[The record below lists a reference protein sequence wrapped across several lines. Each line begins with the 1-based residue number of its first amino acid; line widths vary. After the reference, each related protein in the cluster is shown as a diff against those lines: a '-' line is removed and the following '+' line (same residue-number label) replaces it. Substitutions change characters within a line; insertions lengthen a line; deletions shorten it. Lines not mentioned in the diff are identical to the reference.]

1 MLFSIF
7 FIIFVGHN
15 MTTIKAKYSMKK
27 LNFNKLKQYLPLIL
41 VLLALLCSTMA
52 IADVGNQNRYS
63 GGGGFDGGG
72 DGDWG
77 VIIGYLLGL
86 FIRNPLLGFIVL
98 VILVVFVLIRKKMA
112 KKQASDPTYINK
124 QVQQQANTDFN
135 FDNSA
140 AVAAQ
145 IQAIDPAFS
154 SDKFI
159 GFAREVFMTIQAAW
173 TAKDWKPI
181 RPFESETLFNTHK
194 QQLDEYIRMGKTNVV
209 EKIAI
214 KHCSLQSFAQDGDKE
229 VLTVSLNAV
238 MRDYVIDDATKKVLE
253 SDPNR
258 DWYMKYVM
266 VFNRKAGLKTDPGKK
281 GNSITNCPNCGAP
294 TEVTSSGQCAYCGS
308 VITNG
313 EHDWVLTDIHSRE

>member
-1 MLFSIF
+1 M
-7 FIIFVGHN
+7 
-15 MTTIKAKYSMKK
+15 
-27 LNFNKLKQYLPLIL
+27 
-41 VLLALLCSTMA
+41 LLAVVCCNLA
-52 IADVGNQNRYS
+52 IADVGNQNRYNS
-63 GGGGFDGGG
+63 GGDSGGG
-72 DGDWG
+72 DGD
-77 VIIGYLLGL
+77 IGALISYLIGL
-86 FIRNPLLGFIVL
+86 FINDPTLGLIVL
-98 VILVVFVLIRKKMA
+98 VLLIVIIMIGRRMA
-112 KKQASDPTYINK
+112 KKQASDPTYINRNIEQ
-124 QVQQQANTDFN
+124 QVANDVTLDYTTN
-135 FDNSA
+135 
-140 AVAAQ
+140 VAAQ

-173 TAKDWKPI
+173 TTKDWKPI

-194 QQLDEYIRMGKTNVV
+194 QQLDEYIRLGKTNVV
-209 EKIAI
+209 EKIGI
-214 KHCSLQSFAQDGDKE
+214 KHCSLHSFQQDGDKE
-229 VLTVSLNAV
+229 VLTVWLNAV

-258 DWYMKYVM
+258 DWYMRYEM

-313 EHDWVLTDIHSRE
+313 EHDWVLTDIHSRN

>member
-1 MLFSIF
+1 
-7 FIIFVGHN
+7 
-15 MTTIKAKYSMKK
+15 MKK
-27 LNFNKLKQYLPLIL
+27 LDFSKLRKYLPFVFLL
-41 VLLALLCSTMA
+41 VAVFCTSLAF
-52 IADVGNQNRYS
+52 ADVGNQNRYNS
-63 GGGGFDGGG
+63 GGGDFGGG
-72 DGDWG
+72 DFDIGLLIGWLINLFIKSPVLG
-77 VIIGYLLGL
+77 LIAVIIIIIAY
-86 FIRNPLLGFIVL
+86 RVMKKKSNDPN
-98 VILVVFVLIRKKMA
+98 VV
-112 KKQASDPTYINK
+112 NK
-124 QVQQQANTDFN
+124 NVNQQAENDVTMDF
-135 FDNSA
+135 STT
-140 AVAAQ
+140 VAEE
-145 IQAIDPAFS
+145 IRAIDPEFS

-194 QQLDEYIRMGKTNVV
+194 QQLDEYIRLGKTNVV

-214 KHCSLQSFAQDGDKE
+214 KHCSLHSFKQDGDKE
-229 VLTVSLNAV
+229 VLTVWLNAV

-258 DWYMKYVM
+258 DWYMKYEM
-266 VFNRKAGLKTDPGKK
+266 VFNRKAGVKTQAGKK

-313 EHDWVLTDIHSRE
+313 EHDWVLTDIHSRT

>member
-1 MLFSIF
+1 
-7 FIIFVGHN
+7 
-15 MTTIKAKYSMKK
+15 MKK
-27 LNFNKLKQYLPLIL
+27 LDFNKLRQYLPLVLMLLTLL
-41 VLLALLCSTMA
+41 VSTMA
-52 IADVGNQNRYS
+52 FADVGNQNRYS
-63 GGGGFDGGG
+63 GGDGGFDGG
-72 DGDWG
+72 DGDLGALLWLIYICFRHPWLLII
-77 VIIGYLLGL
+77 VIPALIIF
-86 FIRNPLLGFIVL
+86 FIS
-98 VILVVFVLIRKKMA
+98 KK
-112 KKQASDPTYINK
+112 KKKNGGNTEAVNQ
-124 QVQQQANTDFN
+124 QVQQQANTDFTY
-135 FDNSA
+135 DNSA
-140 AVAAQ
+140 MVAAQ

-194 QQLDEYIRMGKTNVV
+194 QQLVEYIRLGKTNVV

-229 VLTVSLNAV
+229 VLTVVLNAV

-253 SDPNR
+253 SDPNS
-258 DWYMKYVM
+258 DWYMRYEM

-313 EHDWVLTDIHSRE
+313 EHDWVLTDIHSRN

>member
-1 MLFSIF
+1 M
-7 FIIFVGHN
+7 
-15 MTTIKAKYSMKK
+15 
-27 LNFNKLKQYLPLIL
+27 NFNKLQQIFPF
-41 VLLALLCSTMA
+41 VLLFLSLLCSTLA

-63 GGGGFDGGG
+63 DGDFNGG

-86 FIRNPLLGFIVL
+86 FVNNPVLGLIVL
-98 VILVVFVLIRKKMA
+98 IILMVFVLIKRKIA
-112 KKQASDPTYINK
+112 KKHASDPEYINRH
-124 QVQQQANTDFN
+124 VQQQANNDIIHDTS
-135 FDNSA
+135 NS
-140 AVAAQ
+140 VAAQ

-214 KHCSLQSFAQDGDKE
+214 KHCSLQSFTQDGDKE

-238 MRDYVIDDATKKVLE
+238 MRDYVIDDNTKKVLE

-258 DWYMKYVM
+258 DWYMRYQL
-266 VFNRKAGLKTDPGKK
+266 VFNRKAGLKTNAGKK

-294 TEVTSSGQCAYCGS
+294 TEVTSAGQCTYCGS

-313 EHDWVLTDIHSRE
+313 EHDWVLTDIISRD

>member
-1 MLFSIF
+1 ML
-7 FIIFVGHN
+7 V
-15 MTTIKAKYSMKK
+15 
-27 LNFNKLKQYLPLIL
+27 
-41 VLLALLCSTMA
+41 ALLGSTMA

-63 GGGGFDGGG
+63 SGGGGGFDGGG
-72 DGDWG
+72 DGDILG
-77 VIIGYLLGL
+77 IALYLLGL
-86 FIRNPLLGFIVL
+86 FIDNPVLGLIIL
-98 VILVVFVLIRKKMA
+98 IILVVFVIIRRKKM
-112 KKQASDPTYINK
+112 KKQATDPKYINQ
-124 QVQQQANTDFN
+124 QVQQQANEFH

-194 QQLDEYIRMGKTNVV
+194 QQLDEYIRMGKTNVI

-214 KHCSLQSFAQDGDKE
+214 KHCSLLSFAQDGDKE

-258 DWYMKYVM
+258 DWYMRYIM

-281 GNSITNCPNCGAP
+281 GNSITNGPNCGAP

-313 EHDWVLTDIHSRE
+313 EHDWVLTDIHSSN

>member
-1 MLFSIF
+1 MFL
-7 FIIFVGHN
+7 
-15 MTTIKAKYSMKK
+15 T
-27 LNFNKLKQYLPLIL
+27 LL
-41 VLLALLCSTMA
+41 VSSLA

-63 GGGGFDGGG
+63 SGGSDGGG
-72 DGDWG
+72 DGDLGALLWLLYLCIRHPWLLIIVIPA
-77 VIIGYLLGL
+77 VII
-86 FIRNPLLGFIVL
+86 FIIVS
-98 VILVVFVLIRKKMA
+98 KKKA
-112 KKQASDPTYINK
+112 KNGGNTDAINQ
-124 QVQQQANTDFN
+124 QVQQQTSTDFN
-135 FDNSA
+135 YDNSA
-140 AVAAQ
+140 MVAAQ

-194 QQLDEYIRMGKTNVV
+194 QQLDEYIRMGQTNVV

-214 KHCSLQSFAQDGDKE
+214 KHCSLQSFVQDGDKE
-229 VLTVSLNAV
+229 VLTVNLNAV
-238 MRDYVIDDATKKVLE
+238 MRDYVIDDTTKKVLE

-258 DWYMKYVM
+258 DWYMRYEM

-313 EHDWVLTDIHSRE
+313 EHDWVLTDIHSRN

>member
-1 MLFSIF
+1 MFL
-7 FIIFVGHN
+7 
-15 MTTIKAKYSMKK
+15 T
-27 LNFNKLKQYLPLIL
+27 LL
-41 VLLALLCSTMA
+41 VSSLA

-63 GGGGFDGGG
+63 SGGSDGGG
-72 DGDWG
+72 DGDLGALLWLLYLCIRHPWLLIIVIPA
-77 VIIGYLLGL
+77 VII
-86 FIRNPLLGFIVL
+86 FIIVS
-98 VILVVFVLIRKKMA
+98 KKKA
-112 KKQASDPTYINK
+112 KNGGNTDAINQ
-124 QVQQQANTDFN
+124 QVQQQTSTDFN
-135 FDNSA
+135 YDNSA
-140 AVAAQ
+140 MVAAQ

-214 KHCSLQSFAQDGDKE
+214 KHCSLQSFVQDGDKE
-229 VLTVSLNAV
+229 VLTVNLNAV
-238 MRDYVIDDATKKVLE
+238 MRDYVIDDTTKKVLE

-258 DWYMKYVM
+258 DWYMRYEM

-313 EHDWVLTDIHSRE
+313 EHDWVLTDIHSRN